1 VSKSKNIEVLRGML
15 EELCKQ
21 QKDDPPQNI
30 QEMTRESLIGAVKKY
45 LLGKRYVVVFDDVW
59 DSGFWDFIKLAM
71 IDEKKG
77 RRILI
82 TTRNMKVVNACRSAF
97 VEILELKGLDD
108 KQSSKLFDKKA
119 FHDLKG
125 KCPENLVDISFEIAK
140 KCSGLPLAIVV
151 IGGFLSCQDREP
163 FEWYNFSK
171 NINPEFKEDPNIK
184 NILGLSYHDLPYN
197 LKSCLLYFGIYPED
211 TVLESKTLTQQWMA
225 EGFLKKDGDK
235 RLEEVAVGYLTELIR
250 RNLVQVVSINAD
262 GRAKS
267 CRVHDLVHATILGK
281 CEDLSFCKNIRDNQK
296 SSITGMVRRL
306 SIDTISD
313 DLMESIENSN
323 VRSLHVLTTPKT
335 LIESFAT
342 KIPTKY
348 KRLKVLVLE
357 NEELLEVPNDL
368 GCLSHLK
375 YFSFSG
381 KFDGDFSLP
390 KSIGMLENLE
400 TMDLTQTLFDAMPK
414 EICKLRN
421 LRHFIGYKL
430 PLIQLKDGIGGM
442 TSLQTLRDVCLEVV
456 EDEDEYEDTD
466 ENDKKVVELIQ
477 ELGKLEQLRELVLLD
492 VEVKYMSAIS
502 SSVNKMIKME
512 TLHISARQENIVIH
526 LNSLPSMLRNLRID
540 GNFENFPVWISKLK
554 FLVRL
559 KLEFSYPKQTND
571 VVKIVKNMPQLS
583 SLVISC
589 SNFNERLESLHF
601 QDGWFRNL
609 KELCIKSFLKL
620 SYIIIDE
627 GALVSLKKLRL
638 YSMPELKRLPT
649 GIQHLQKLEYVRIIS
664 VSEAIMKSIARGE
677 GKWIFK
683 QVPFVEIRYVFAF
696 NSYGKHFVIPS

>member
-1 VSKSKNIEVLRGML
+1 
-15 EELCKQ
+15 
-21 QKDDPPQNI
+21 
-30 QEMTRESLIGAVKKY
+30 
-45 LLGKRYVVVFDDVW
+45 
-59 DSGFWDFIKLAM
+59 
-71 IDEKKG
+71 
-77 RRILI
+77 
-82 TTRNMKVVNACRSAF
+82 
-97 VEILELKGLDD
+97 
-108 KQSSKLFDKKA
+108 
-119 FHDLKG
+119 
-125 KCPENLVDISFEIAK
+125 
-140 KCSGLPLAIVV
+140 
-151 IGGFLSCQDREP
+151 
-163 FEWYNFSK
+163 
-171 NINPEFKEDPNIK
+171 
-184 NILGLSYHDLPYN
+184 
-197 LKSCLLYFGIYPED
+197 
-211 TVLESKTLTQQWMA
+211 MA

-250 RNLVQVVSINAD
+250 RNLVQVVSISAD

-335 LIESFAT
+335 SIESFAT

-400 TMDLTQTLFDAMPK
+400 TMDLTQTLFDTMPK

-502 SSVNKMIKME
+502 SSVNKMVKME
-512 TLHISARQENIVIH
+512 KLHISARQENIVIH
-526 LNSLPSMLRNLRID
+526 LNSLLPMLRNLRID
-540 GNFENFPVWISKLK
+540 GNFEIFPVWISKLK

-571 VVKIVKNMPQLS
+571 VMKIVKNMPQLS

-683 QVPFVEIRYVFAF
+683 QVPFVEIRYIFAF

>member
-1 VSKSKNIEVLRGML
+1 
-15 EELCKQ
+15 
-21 QKDDPPQNI
+21 
-30 QEMTRESLIGAVKKY
+30 
-45 LLGKRYVVVFDDVW
+45 
-59 DSGFWDFIKLAM
+59 
-71 IDEKKG
+71 
-77 RRILI
+77 
-82 TTRNMKVVNACRSAF
+82 
-97 VEILELKGLDD
+97 
-108 KQSSKLFDKKA
+108 
-119 FHDLKG
+119 LKG

-400 TMDLTQTLFDAMPK
+400 SMDLTQTLFDA
-414 EICKLRN
+414 I
-421 LRHFIGYKL
+421 
-430 PLIQLKDGIGGM
+430 D
-442 TSLQTLRDVCLEVV
+442 S
-456 EDEDEYEDTD
+456 
-466 ENDKKVVELIQ
+466 
-477 ELGKLEQLRELVLLD
+477 
-492 VEVKYMSAIS
+492 
-502 SSVNKMIKME
+502 IKGWYWRYD
-512 TLHISARQENIVIH
+512 I
-526 LNSLPSMLRNLRID
+526 P
-540 GNFENFPVWISKLK
+540 
-554 FLVRL
+554 
-559 KLEFSYPKQTND
+559 TNT
-571 VVKIVKNMPQLS
+571 
-583 SLVISC
+583 
-589 SNFNERLESLHF
+589 
-601 QDGWFRNL
+601 
-609 KELCIKSFLKL
+609 
-620 SYIIIDE
+620 
-627 GALVSLKKLRL
+627 A
-638 YSMPELKRLPT
+638 
-649 GIQHLQKLEYVRIIS
+649 
-664 VSEAIMKSIARGE
+664 
-677 GKWIFK
+677 
-683 QVPFVEIRYVFAF
+683 
-696 NSYGKHFVIPS
+696 

>member
-108 KQSSKLFDKKA
+108 KQSSELFDKKA

-125 KCPENLVDISFEIAK
+125 KCPENLIDISFEIAK

-197 LKSCLLYFGIYPED
+197 LKSCLLYFGLYPED

-250 RNLVQVVSINAD
+250 RNLVQVVSISAD

-400 TMDLTQTLFDAMPK
+400 SMDLTQTLFDA
-414 EICKLRN
+414 I
-421 LRHFIGYKL
+421 
-430 PLIQLKDGIGGM
+430 D
-442 TSLQTLRDVCLEVV
+442 S
-456 EDEDEYEDTD
+456 
-466 ENDKKVVELIQ
+466 
-477 ELGKLEQLRELVLLD
+477 
-492 VEVKYMSAIS
+492 
-502 SSVNKMIKME
+502 IKGWYWRYD
-512 TLHISARQENIVIH
+512 I
-526 LNSLPSMLRNLRID
+526 P
-540 GNFENFPVWISKLK
+540 
-554 FLVRL
+554 
-559 KLEFSYPKQTND
+559 TNT
-571 VVKIVKNMPQLS
+571 
-583 SLVISC
+583 
-589 SNFNERLESLHF
+589 
-601 QDGWFRNL
+601 
-609 KELCIKSFLKL
+609 
-620 SYIIIDE
+620 
-627 GALVSLKKLRL
+627 A
-638 YSMPELKRLPT
+638 
-649 GIQHLQKLEYVRIIS
+649 
-664 VSEAIMKSIARGE
+664 
-677 GKWIFK
+677 
-683 QVPFVEIRYVFAF
+683 
-696 NSYGKHFVIPS
+696 